1 MMKPTFSVG
10 TVLGVVVASV
20 VVVIGSFLVLWRV
33 CCDVEMV
40 VTREVMLPLNS
51 ISQKVPAPPIT
62 SQPKSAS
69 RKKLLEH
76 NSSNVFEIA

>member
-1 MMKPTFSVG
+1 MMKPTFSIG

-33 CCDVEMV
+33 CCEVEMV

-51 ISQKVPAPPIT
+51 ISQKVATSPKT
-62 SQPKSAS
+62 SQPKSVS
-69 RKKLLEH
+69 REKLLGH
-76 NSSNVFEIA
+76 NSSNVLEIA